1 LTERSILAYTHVVVN
16 PQRTYTMR
24 ITLDTNTDDFDEHM
38 AAVAAVRAFREERS
52 LTTKGST
59 TLGTFSDELHACREA
74 AQAPVDTDAAT
85 GPLPA
90 FDSEGLPW
98 DERIHSTPASI
109 SKISGRWRAR
119 RNVQP
124 LTVSN
129 VTVEL
134 RAAGRVSVP
143 APPVAT
149 AVPAPPTP
157 PVATA
162 VPAPP
167 TPPVVAAVPA
177 PPVVA
182 AVPAP
187 PVVAAVPAPPVAA
200 GVSAAEIIAAGKA
213 LPPGK
218 FNETL
223 NAFGIAN
230 LGALFPPAPPQD
242 PAVLTALLAYLKTL

>member
-1 LTERSILAYTHVVVN
+1 
-16 PQRTYTMR
+16 MR

-38 AAVAAVRAFREERS
+38 AAVAAVRAFREGRS
-52 LTTKGST
+52 LTTKGG
-59 TLGTFSDELHACREA
+59 TLSEELHACREA

-109 SKISGRWRAR
+109 SKTSGKWRAR

-129 VTVEL
+129 VVAEL
-134 RAAGRVSVP
+134 RAAGRVNVPMPP

-149 AVPAPPTP
+149 VIPTPPAPP
-157 PVATA
+157 
-162 VPAPP
+162 AP
-167 TPPVVAAVPA
+167 
-177 PPVVA
+177 
-182 AVPAP
+182 
-187 PVVAAVPAPPVAA
+187 PAPPVAS
-200 GVSAAEIIAAGKA
+200 GVSAADIIAVGKA

-218 FNETL
+218 FNEAL

-230 LGALFPPAPPQD
+230 LVALFPPAPPRD